1 MSSAHAES
9 IKADDRDMKGDD
21 RGLEVQTQ
29 DVDMKDESDGG
40 QDHKGH
46 HPQYTHADQ
55 AALATD
61 ELLQDAETAKHLKSG
76 TRKLDWMV
84 VPALLLMWLAN
95 FVDR

>member
-1 MSSAHAES
+1 MSSEHAGS
-9 IKADDRDMKGDD
+9 IKADDKDMKGND
-21 RGLEVQTQ
+21 RSVELQTQ
-29 DVDMKDESDGG
+29 DVDMKEESDGS
-40 QDHKGH
+40 QDAGGH
-46 HPQYTHADQ
+46 HPQYTHADR

-61 ELLQDAETAKHLKSG
+61 ELLQDAEMAKHLKSG